1 MRGFRSVVVL
11 SLLITSFST
20 WGQTQDFIATFN
32 TEIED
37 PGNSS
42 IILPIHDGTYDVEI
56 DADGDG
62 VYEKVDATSKSLVN
76 LTGAQ
81 RITFTHPGIYQIRI
95 APGSYNYNKQL
106 RFAFNGGYDAQKLI
120 RIDQW
125 GTNIKWSSM
134 RSAFNGCRN
143 LKISASAGAPDL
155 SNVRDMA
162 FMFVNAT
169 SLGQEDLST
178 WNVSNITNM
187 RGTFIN
193 ARSFNGNIST
203 WNVSN
208 VTNMWQMFN
217 NATSFNRDLNS
228 WNTSNVS
235 DMTSMFKDA
244 TAFNQHLDHW
254 NVSNVQSFRYMFSG
268 ASSFNGR
275 LGNWDLQRA
284 TSLSHMFNHAT
295 AFDQDISHWHFPNVH
310 NMTSFLIGASG
321 YSTQN
326 YDKLLTRWSTT
337 NTRIGLNFGAPP
349 TSFCDGQDARY
360 VLTNSYYWNI
370 TGDTGYECPVSAP
383 ELMVEIKAFLQGPHH
398 EASGLMRDDLRVHI
412 PLTSPYADGTTIKEE
427 ILQVTGNDAIVDW
440 VFVELRDKNDKN
452 TIISKSSALLQR
464 DGDVVALD
472 GISVFRIEAA
482 IDTYYIVLKHRTHV
496 PIMTHNTMDLNSTT
510 ATSIDF
516 SNGNNVYGGT
526 TAMHKTTGNVHTL
539 MCGDIN
545 GDGQINTQD
554 LILAFEEVGKSGYSA
569 ADTNMDGQ
577 VQTTDIVQM
586 LAPFIGNGVQ
596 F

>member
-1 MRGFRSVVVL
+1 MGGRKFILVL
-11 SLLITSFST
+11 AYISASFST
-20 WGQTQDFIATFN
+20 WGQTQDFTVTFN
-32 TEIED
+32 TELED
-37 PGNSS
+37 SGDNT
-42 IILPIHDGTYDVEI
+42 IILPIYDGTYDVLI
-56 DADGDG
+56 DMDGDG
-62 VYEKVDATSKSLVN
+62 VEERQDATSKSLEN
-76 LTGAQ
+76 LSGPQ
-81 RITFTHPGIYQIRI
+81 RITFSHPGVYQIRI
-95 APGSYNYNKQL
+95 TPGSYNYGKQL
-106 RFAFNGGYDAQKLI
+106 RFAFNGGYDAQKLTQ
-120 RIDQW
+120 IDHW
-125 GTNIKWSSM
+125 GTGIKWTSM

-169 SLGQEDLST
+169 SLSNEDLSA
-178 WNVSNITNM
+178 WNVSNVTNM
-187 RGTFIN
+187 RGTFLN

-217 NATSFNRDLNS
+217 NATSFNGDLNS
-228 WNTSNVS
+228 WNVISVS
-235 DMTSMFKDA
+235 DMSSMFKDA

-254 NVSNVQSFRYMFSG
+254 DVSNVQNFRYMFAG
-268 ASSFNGR
+268 ASAFNGR
-275 LGNWDLQRA
+275 LGNWDMQRA

-295 AFDQDISHWHFPNVH
+295 GFDQDISNWHFPNVH
-310 NMTSFLIGASG
+310 NMNSFLHGASG

-326 YDKLLTRWSTT
+326 YDQLLIKWSTT
-337 NTRIGLNFGAPP
+337 NTRIGMNFGAPP
-349 TSFCDGQDARY
+349 TQFCDGQDARY

-370 TGDTGYECPVSAP
+370 TGDEGYGCPVSTP
-383 ELMVEIKAFLQGPHH
+383 ELMVEIKAFLQGAHH
-398 EASGLMRDDLRVHI
+398 EASGMMRDDLRIHI
-412 PLTSPYADGTTIKEE
+412 PMTSPYADGTTIKEE
-427 ILQVTGNDAIVDW
+427 VLQVTGNDAIVDW
-440 VFVELRDKNDKN
+440 VMVELRDKNDKN

-472 GISVFRIEAA
+472 GISVLRIEAD
-482 IDTYYIVLKHRTHV
+482 IDAYYIVLKHRTHV
-496 PIMTHNTMDLNSTT
+496 PIMTQTTMDLNSTT
-510 ATSIDF
+510 SIAIDF

-526 TAMHKTTGNVHTL
+526 TAMHRATGNVHTL

-554 LILAFEEVGKSGYSA
+554 LILGFKEVGKSGYSA

-577 VQTTDIVQM
+577 VQTIDIVHM